1 MSTSSNKYDIN
12 PNRLRGQKD
21 IVAHVIELSDH
32 IAQQGTAPRAGFTA
46 IEDGNFVVR
55 NGDIIVSESDDTV
68 VMRILHGDIPEIR
81 MFPLGANDT
90 HVASLFA
97 YDSNSNPDDPEQTVQ
112 LYIARESDFEPDGGK
127 IQLQKEIAVLS
138 LQRVGED
145 EIFIQLDDAGYY
157 FQGFWLN
164 STQATSLDG
173 IYTGAFTA
181 TSGFTT
187 WTHTYF
193 TPYASNII
201 PVFTSGVNG
210 TTIQWGIENYSAS
223 SFIARFSTTTGNKF
237 MTFWNPR
244 LNV

>member
-21 IVAHVIELSDH
+21 IVAHVIELSDY

-68 VMRILHGDIPEIR
+68 VMQIKHGDIPEIR
-81 MFPLGANDT
+81 FFPLGANDT
-90 HVASLFA
+90 HVASLFG
-97 YDSNSNPDDPEQTVQ
+97 YDSDSNPADPNQTIQ
-112 LYIARESDFEPDGGK
+112 LYIARESDMEPDGGK
-127 IQLQKEIAVLS
+127 VQLQKNLAVFS

-145 EIFIQLDDAGYY
+145 EVFIQLDDFGFY

-164 STQATSLDG
+164 QGQATSLDG
-173 IYTGAFTA
+173 VYTGAFTA
-181 TSGFTT
+181 TSGFST

-193 TPYASNII
+193 TPYASNIV

-223 SFIARFSTTTGNKF
+223 SFIARFSTTAGNKF
-237 MTFWNPR
+237 ITFWNPR
-244 LNV
+244 LNS